1 MANQDIAPATTGT
14 NLLSQDANS
23 LRKLWHKGALIAE
36 EEEDFFQQFE
46 GNQRS
51 PIWVQND
58 LAKEEGST
66 MTFTTTS
73 GYYKEGKFGEEL
85 FEGPSDYEK
94 DDIDSFDLNVD
105 FVRNAA
111 SRSKRA
117 DEIMGLKN
125 ELKDMVPVK
134 LGKWLGRTKRDN
146 IMGLCVLTL
155 PNANRMYA
163 GGKTLATLGS
173 ADVLSWDDI
182 VTTGAAMKPLGGLP
196 ANVSKRGQVPIWSQ
210 VFVPSETAALSL
222 RLDPDY
228 KSVLSSGDVRGR
240 GNTLFRGGYPSIDGH
255 SIVPHNQLNHAGKG
269 AVGSFLAPEAYLGQ
283 THAALGDTA
292 RVLDGG
298 GADNSDGSLTGSGFP
313 LWFKYFGGHDFRFV
327 DTGVLDVSASTV
339 GNVAGPYY
347 AIIYNTTG
355 SNAGK
360 WGFVKYTTGNNGN
373 RITVLEFLCDTG
385 AAAAGTYRKGT
396 VGSVAWSGTLN
407 TEAWDSG
414 ALIIPANAK
423 GVPFGHTIALGK
435 AGIVRGYGSERAKR
449 DVEMDNGNFIKRV
462 YIMSVFGQA
471 LRKDRK
477 GRVPAVSLL
486 THAISRPGIN
496 LPTIA

>member
-1 MANQDIAPATTGT
+1 MAYDITPATTKT
-14 NLLSQDANS
+14 TLYAQDAAS
-23 LRKLWHKGALIAE
+23 LRQKWHKGALLAE

-46 GNQRS
+46 GNMRA

-58 LAKEEGST
+58 LSKGDGAK

-73 GYYKEGKFGEEL
+73 GYYGEGKYGEEL

-105 FVRNAA
+105 FIRNAA

-117 DEIMGLKN
+117 DEIMGLMD
-125 ELKDMVPVK
+125 ELKSLVPVK

-155 PNANRMYA
+155 PEANRIYA

-196 ANVSKRGQVPIWSQ
+196 ANISRDGAVPIWSQ
-210 VFVPSETAALSL
+210 TFIPSETAALSL
-222 RLDPDY
+222 RLDADY

-240 GNTLFRGGYPSIDGH
+240 GNTLFKGGYPAIDGH
-255 SIVPHNQLNHAGKG
+255 TIVPHNALNHAGKG
-269 AVGSFLAPEAYLGQ
+269 AVGSFLAPEAHLGGAGFAV
-283 THAALGDTA
+283 TTDAARDLE
-292 RVLDGG
+292 GG
-298 GADNSDGSLTGSGFP
+298 GSDNSDSSLTGTGKP
-313 LWFKYFGGHDFRFV
+313 LWFKYFGGHDFKFV
-327 DTGVLDVSASTV
+327 DTGALDVSASSI
-339 GNVAGPYY
+339 GDVAGPYY
-347 AIIYNTTG
+347 AIIYNTSG
-355 SNAGK
+355 ANAGK

-373 RITVLEFLCDTG
+373 KITITEFLTG
-385 AAAAGTYRKGT
+385 QADGTYRKGT
-396 VGSVAWSGTLN
+396 VGSVTWNGTLN
-407 TEAWDSG
+407 TELWATG

-423 GVPFGHTIALGK
+423 GVPIGHTIALGR
-435 AGIVRGYGSERAKR
+435 AGILRGYGSARAQR

-462 YIMSVFGQA
+462 FIMSVFGQA

-477 GRVPAVSLL
+477 GRVPSVALL
-486 THAISRPGIN
+486 THALSRPGIK
-496 LPTIA
+496 LPTVA